1 MKDENIST
9 EITTIQFFI
18 ESSKYH
24 YNNLNSELSEGNLP
38 EIDEEVFK
46 KLIGTSKGLEIGFP
60 VTFYYNEG
68 YATELYEFYS
78 FISSVMSSV
87 NNIIDLKCRIIDGYS
102 LDYSIS
108 FGKYLR
114 KSSKYKESTAH
125 RLIINNSSWIEEVRE
140 IRNII
145 HHKPIQNFIAAHLVF
160 KGENDKEGNII
171 DKSYVKKYVPIK
183 NEMKE
188 ILEFCDYILNNLEIF
203 WENIKKELT
212 H

>member
-1 MKDENIST
+1 MKAESLSDEV
-9 EITTIQFFI
+9 TTIQFFI

-24 YNNLNSELSEGNLP
+24 YKNLNNKLSEGNRP
-38 EIDEEVFK
+38 EINKEILK
-46 KLIGTSKGLEIGFP
+46 KFIGTSKGLEIGIP

-78 FISSVMSSV
+78 FISSVMASV

-108 FGKYLR
+108 FGKYL
-114 KSSKYKESTAH
+114 KTLSKYEESTAH
-125 RLIINNSSWIEEVRE
+125 RLIIENSSWIEEVRE

-145 HHKPIQNFIAAHLVF
+145 HHKPIQNFITAHLVF
-160 KGENDKEGNII
+160 KGENDKEGNIT

-188 ILEFCDYILNNLEIF
+188 ILEFCDYILKNIEVF
-203 WENIKKELT
+203 WENMKKELAN
-212 H
+212 